1 MPPFAAAV
9 LVFLSSAAVLVLEIL
24 AARLLAPYVGVTL
37 ETYTAIIG
45 VILAGIAVGSWL
57 GGKAA
62 DARDPRGLLSP
73 LLIMGG
79 ALAFAS
85 IPVIDLLGASLR
97 GGGPVATTVLTVLGF
112 FLPAAVLSGVTPAV
126 IKIQLASLE
135 ETGRVVG
142 RLSALSTAGAIFGTF
157 FTGFLLVAAFP
168 TRPVVRATAVFLIV
182 LGVGTAVYLRSG
194 RSVTAGGMVAV
205 LAAGTLSFVSPHPC
219 EYESAYYCAFIVE
232 EGDTGRALHLD
243 TLRHSYV
250 DLADPSHLEF
260 LYTQWFG
267 DTIGT
272 VAPDGEPL
280 TALHIGGGGFTMPG
294 YLRSEHPGSSST
306 VLEVDPLL
314 VELSKEKLGLELG
327 DDLDILTG
335 DARVTVAEVADDTYD
350 VVIGDAFGG
359 VAVPWH
365 LATEEFTQL
374 MRDRMSADGIY
385 MMNVI
390 DYGPRDFLRA
400 EVATLGAVFE
410 HVAVI
415 GRPGAFGDLGRT
427 GPDGQQ
433 QAPVPDEPVG
443 GNHVVIASDQ
453 PLPIEALFAT
463 NRSRARVDAIL
474 HGAELQTFIEGAPV
488 LTDDRA
494 PVDQLL
500 TPRPPATERP
510 IA

>member
-1 MPPFAAAV
+1 MPPFAAAA

-73 LLIMGG
+73 LLVVGG

-97 GGGPVATTVLTVLGF
+97 GGGPAATTVLTVLAF

-168 TRPVVRATAVFLIV
+168 TRPVVRATAVFLIM
-182 LGVGTAVYLRSG
+182 LGVGTAVYLRSE

-219 EYESAYYCAFIVE
+219 EHESAYYCAFIVE
-232 EGDTGRALHLD
+232 EGDAGRALHLD

-250 DLADPSHLEF
+250 DLDDPSHLEF

-267 DTIGT
+267 DTIET
-272 VAPDGEPL
+272 IAPDGQPV

-294 YLRSEHPGSSST
+294 YLRSEHPGSFST

-314 VELSKEKLGLELG
+314 VELSQEKLGLELG
-327 DDLDILTG
+327 PDLEILTG
-335 DARVTVAEVADDTYD
+335 DARVTVAEVPDDTYD

-365 LATEEFTQL
+365 LATEEFARL
-374 MRDRMSADGIY
+374 MAERMTADGVY

-400 EVATLGAVFE
+400 EVATLAEVFD

-415 GRPGAFGDLGRT
+415 GRPGAFGELGRT
-427 GPDGQQ
+427 DPGGQP
-433 QAPVPDEPVG
+433 QAPVPDETVG
-443 GNHVVIASDQ
+443 GNHVVVASDR
-453 PLPIEALFAT
+453 PLPIDALIAT
-463 NRSRARVDAIL
+463 NRGRARVDLIL
-474 HGAELQTFIEGAPV
+474 HGAELEAFIEGAPV
-488 LTDDRA
+488 LTDDNA

-500 TPRPPATERP
+500 TPRPTA
-510 IA
+510 